1 MRHKTSYDGQW
12 FFALGTGSGVCAQ
25 GWPAVKLDGS
35 DLFVPSSDDDAKP
48 SWLVVTDLYQ
58 WEAFEIQWRGS
69 LYQKYCLGLPGT
81 ESMAAAM
88 KGGNVESLLVIA
100 ARPCFWY
107 FPKMPLAQLHKDI
120 CDGVGVSGDKI
131 GTILVKLIK
140 NIVVGITDDELLA
153 ILRLRLKSKNDF
165 TELLKT
171 DELKESLS
179 KDDQVMLDE
188 LEKDDERHDVMQADI
203 QEIVRNMQKSKAGG
217 KAKAKAKAKGQ
228 SKYPSKVMPQNGDWS
243 EADVQSMLPPFA
255 RIYQDNNNQRWL
267 LTYGV
272 SERKSRSFALHGH
285 NGAALALMDLAW
297 RAWEFQ
303 GGFPCPITGVLGC
316 SGVESRC
323 Q

>member
-1 MRHKTSYDGQW
+1 
-12 FFALGTGSGVCAQ
+12 
-25 GWPAVKLDGS
+25 
-35 DLFVPSSDDDAKP
+35 
-48 SWLVVTDLYQ
+48 
-58 WEAFEIQWRGS
+58 
-69 LYQKYCLGLPGT
+69 
-81 ESMAAAM
+81 
-88 KGGNVESLLVIA
+88 
-100 ARPCFWY
+100 
-107 FPKMPLAQLHKDI
+107 MPLAQLHKDI

-140 NIVVGITDDELLA
+140 NMLVGITDDELLA
-153 ILRLRLKSKNDF
+153 ILKLRLKSKNDF

-255 RIYQDNNNQRWL
+255 RISQENNHQRWL
-267 LTYGV
+267 LTYGD
-272 SERKSRSFALHGH
+272 SERQSRSFALHGH

-303 GGFPCPITGVLGC
+303 GGFPCPITGMLGNH
-316 SGVESRC
+316 
-323 Q
+323 